1 MGIGVDNCNLRA
13 HRPAGGSATDY
24 HLHVHHQNHAH
35 PPVDAACPVCPPCA
49 ALTPEAT
56 QAIEAA
62 KAAIKAATAPPPTV
76 KE

>member
-1 MGIGVDNCNLRA
+1 MIRIVYVLAGLAAGLGIA
-13 HRPAGGSATDY
+13 TATAGDD
-24 HLHVHHQNHAH
+24 LF
-35 PPVDAACPVCPPCA
+35 AACPPCPPCA
-49 ALTPEAT
+49 AATPEAT